1 MGSFT
6 QPPVQN
12 LALGLEGTG
21 ADSLRNTKGRTP
33 SFRNQQDIEFCYFL
47 VDCCPNH
54 YTSYFFRLL
63 VVERM
68 KF

>member
-6 QPPVQN
+6 QPPVEN
-12 LALGLEGTG
+12 LAPGLEGTE

-47 VDCCPNH
+47 VDC
-54 YTSYFFRLL
+54 
-63 VVERM
+63 
-68 KF
+68 

>member
-21 ADSLRNTKGRTP
+21 ADSLRNTKGRAL

-47 VDCCPNH
+47 VDC
-54 YTSYFFRLL
+54 
-63 VVERM
+63 
-68 KF
+68 